1 MVYWLSGD
9 ILQTG
14 DGQEIKHDK
23 KLRKNLY
30 RGGGGGVGWVSA
42 PSLRKWAAEIRNP
55 NKGVRV
61 WLETF
66 NIVEE
71 AARAYDREVRKIRGK
86 KVKVNI
92 Q

>member
-1 MVYWLSGD
+1 M
-9 ILQTG
+9 
-14 DGQEIKHDK
+14 
-23 KLRKNLY
+23 
-30 RGGGGGVGWVSA
+30 GWVSA

-71 AARAYDREVRKIRGK
+71 AARAYDWEVRKIRGK

>member
-1 MVYWLSGD
+1 MVFWLSGD

-14 DGQEIKHDK
+14 DGQEIKPAK
-23 KLRKNLY
+23 RLRKNLY
-30 RGGGGGVGWVSA
+30 QGVGWVSA
-42 PSLRKWAAEIRNP
+42 PSLGKWVAEIRNP
-55 NKGVRV
+55 NKGVCV

-71 AARAYDREVRKIRGK
+71 AAKAYGREVRKIQGK